1 VRGVLFVVLLIVVFV
16 GTFAAKQAV
25 YNYSRRKQENG
36 TAGPMTRRLFG
47 QPGQDAW
54 LHMNRAGFVVMAVFL
69 TAALVLF
76 DQWGG
81 GIYSGTTHAVIL
93 VAGMAFIIGIRLV
106 RWDKTRQNQ

>member
-1 VRGVLFVVLLIVVFV
+1 VRELLYVVLLIALFV
-16 GTFAAKQAV
+16 GTFVAKQAV

-54 LHMNRAGFVVMAVFL
+54 LHMNRAGFVVMAIFL
-69 TAALVLF
+69 TAAVVLF

-93 VAGMAFIIGIRLV
+93 VAGMAVIVGVRLL
-106 RWDKTRQNQ
+106 RWDKARQN